1 MKHLS
6 RVPGLIV
13 ALLLL
18 TFGAAQSAAFDVNRL
33 LGGLGKVVQA
43 SSISDEEMAAYVH
56 QYVTEMD
63 KKNKVAP
70 ANSPYTIRLAK
81 LTEGLTDV
89 DGIPLNFKVYMTQD
103 VNAFACA
110 DGSVRVYSGLMDL
123 MDDDEVLGVI
133 GHEIGHVAHKDTKK
147 AFQNALMT
155 SALKDGL
162 ASTSSGVARLT
173 DSQLGR
179 LGEALSS
186 SQYSQKQESQ
196 ADDYGYDFLKSHG
209 KNPYA
214 MVKAFTKLQ
223 TIETQNGVQVGG
235 MAKLF
240 SDHPDTGKRIANIE
254 KRCKKDGYGPGTSAT
269 SQSNLYSDGSTAP
282 RKPGSRQQGSQN
294 TGKQN
299 EGNKTE
305 HPSFT
310 LTPATLPTVP
320 ARK

>member
-1 MKHLS
+1 MKYIS
-6 RVPGLIV
+6 RSLGMIIALMLIV
-13 ALLLL
+13 CG
-18 TFGAAQSAAFDVNRL
+18 TKESAAFDVNRL
-33 LGGLGKVVQA
+33 LGGIGKVVQA

-70 ANSPYTIRLAK
+70 ANSPYSVRLAK
-81 LTEGLTDV
+81 LTEGLTEV
-89 DGIPLNFKVYMTQD
+89 DGIPLNFKVYMTKD

-162 ASTSSGVARLT
+162 ASTGSGVARLT

-223 TIETQNGVQVGG
+223 TMETQNGVQVGG

-240 SDHPDTGKRIANIE
+240 SDHPDTGKRIDNIE
-254 KRCKKDGYGPGTSAT
+254 KRCRKDGYGPNSSLAG
-269 SQSNLYSDGSTAP
+269 QSEGYPTDSPAP
-282 RKPGSRQQGSQN
+282 RKPGSQ
-294 TGKQN
+294 TK
-299 EGNKTE
+299 GNKSVVNKNDRTE
-305 HPSFT
+305 HRSFT

-320 ARK
+320 ARR